1 MENAL
6 NAARLELRVVSHEA
20 IYTLFLKKSVQKTL
34 FKKILFKKILL
45 KAFSYFVIKSLLLSE
60 YTMYNVL

>member
-20 IYTLFLKKSVQKTL
+20 IYTLFLKKSVQKT
-34 FKKILFKKILL
+34 FFRKKYFLKKH
-45 KAFSYFVIKSLLLSE
+45 F
-60 YTMYNVL
+60 